1 MSESPRIP
9 TTDECF
15 RLMAETG
22 MLTHIAAHSIQ
33 VSFTATALADL
44 FILRGIQLDRE
55 LIRTAALLHDIT
67 KTISLTT
74 GEDHAATGG
83 ELLVSLG
90 YSDVGRIV
98 AQHVRLN
105 DPGDSSSLPREEEIV
120 NYSDKRV
127 LHDRIE
133 SLDARRRYILE
144 RYGTEP
150 TRRDMIHQMFK
161 ESFALE
167 KRLFGLLGLAPSSLA
182 SLVASAKG
190 SREFEAYLACA
201 KNLQNR
207 TTVIGQLSATAGGYP
222 S

>member
-1 MSESPRIP
+1 
-9 TTDECF
+9 
-15 RLMAETG
+15 

-33 VSFTATALADL
+33 VSFTATCLADL
-44 FILRGIQLDRE
+44 FTFRGIQLNRD

-67 KTISLTT
+67 KTKSLTT

-90 YSDVGRIV
+90 YAKVGRIV

-105 DPGDSSSLPREEEIV
+105 DPGDPSSLPREEEIV
-120 NYSDKRV
+120 NYADKRV

-150 TRRDMIHQMFK
+150 ARRDMIHQMFK

-167 KRLFGLLGLAPSSLA
+167 KRLFGLLGYAPSSLA
-182 SLVASAKG
+182 SLVPSVKG
-190 SREFEAYLACA
+190 SREFEAYLSCA

-207 TTVIGQLSATAGGYP
+207 TTEIEQLSVTAGGY
-222 S
+222 SL